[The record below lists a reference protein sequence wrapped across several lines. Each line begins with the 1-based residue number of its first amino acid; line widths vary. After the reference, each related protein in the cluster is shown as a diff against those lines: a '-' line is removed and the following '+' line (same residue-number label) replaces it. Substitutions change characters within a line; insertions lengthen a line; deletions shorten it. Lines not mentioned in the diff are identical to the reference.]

1 MRGERLKEIIDE
13 LRGLV
18 EQAQDA
24 LDDRPV
30 LQRLLTALRAKVSE
44 AQDEDE
50 QSDPEK
56 PEEPQP

>member
-50 QSDPEK
+50 QSDQEK
-56 PEEPQP
+56 PDEPQP

>member
-24 LDDRPV
+24 LDERPV

-50 QSDPEK
+50 QSDQEK
-56 PEEPQP
+56 PDEPQP

>member
-24 LDDRPV
+24 LDERPV
-30 LQRLLTALRAKVSE
+30 LQRLLTALREKVVEAEAEEAKAEKVSGCE
-44 AQDEDE
+44 A
-50 QSDPEK
+50 
-56 PEEPQP
+56 